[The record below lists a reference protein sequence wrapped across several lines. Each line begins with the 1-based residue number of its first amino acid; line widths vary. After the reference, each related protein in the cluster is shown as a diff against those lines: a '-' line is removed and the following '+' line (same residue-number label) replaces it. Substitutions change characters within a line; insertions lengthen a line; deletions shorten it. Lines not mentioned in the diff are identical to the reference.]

1 MATASVKAIAKQV
14 RMSPRKVAEVASL
27 VQNRSV
33 EDALTILDHTPRR
46 AAVPVSKVIASAAAN
61 AENNNKLDPKTLVVT
76 SVEVGQ
82 GFALKRFRPAAHGRA
97 LPYKKMTSNI
107 SVTVTGAEKVKKQ
120 TAKKSTDA
128 KKASTDKKDET
139 TKKAATKADGEDK

>member
-1 MATASVKAIAKQV
+1 MATAQVKAVAKQV

-27 VQNRSV
+27 VQGRSV
-33 EDALTILDHTPRR
+33 EDAITILDHTPRR
-46 AAVPVSKVIASAAAN
+46 AAIPVSKTIASAAAN
-61 AENNNKLDPKTLVVT
+61 AENNSKLDPKTLVVT

-107 SVTVTGAEKVKKQ
+107 FVTVTGSEKVKKPKK
-120 TAKKSTDA
+120 TADTKKKSDNDN
-128 KKASTDKKDET
+128 KKAE
-139 TKKAATKADGEDK
+139 KATEGEEK

>member
-1 MATASVKAIAKQV
+1 MATTDVKAVAKQV

-27 VQNRSV
+27 VRNRTV

-46 AAVPVSKVIASAAAN
+46 AAQPVAKTIASAAAN

-82 GFALKRFRPAAHGRA
+82 GFALKRYRPAAHGRA

-107 SVTVTGAEKVKKQ
+107 AVTVTGSAKEKKKP
-120 TAKKSTDA
+120 APKKTD
-128 KKASTDKKDET
+128 E
-139 TKKAATKADGEDK
+139 KKAATAKTEKKDTKKPEGEDN

>member
-1 MATASVKAIAKQV
+1 MASSSVKAVSKQV
-14 RMSPRKVAEVASL
+14 GMSPRKVAEVAAL
-27 VQNRSV
+27 VQGRTV

-46 AAVPVSKVIASAAAN
+46 AALPVSKTVASAAAN

-107 SVTVTGAEKVKKQ
+107 SVTVTGSEKVKKP
-120 TAKKSTDA
+120 KKTTDNK
-128 KKASTDKKDET
+128 KKADTEEKSEEKKDN
-139 TKKAATKADGEDK
+139 KKPEGEDK